1 MRATRGTLSFHAVVV
16 LIAGAAWRFVGVAM
30 ALPLGKRFNRESH

>member
-1 MRATRGTLSFHAVVV
+1 MRATEDTLPFHAVVV

-30 ALPLGKRFNRESH
+30 ALPRGSAIRESH